1 MKREKLKITISN
13 SLIAHNLT
21 ANPLALVI
29 IMKKSKLHITEKA
42 RF

>member
-21 ANPLALVI
+21 
-29 IMKKSKLHITEKA
+29 SKIRRKEEK
-42 RF
+42 